1 MNGEDL
7 IALQKKVTSLRAE
20 GKYRETLEAGYQL
33 LARGME
39 AQDSKSILTAH
50 MNNAASFYCIGYIE
64 EAFNSIDAFEEV
76 CREYGDEADQLSLYN
91 VLFLLYEY
99 TKDYTKAKETLRKSI
114 EAGEKLKIY
123 NIVSNAYSN
132 LSHVL
137 MVESNFEEALKM
149 AETGLAKA
157 KLDEPENLIL
167 QLRVKLNMAKAYIGL
182 KNFSDSKLLLDEMS
196 RGQLL
201 ESFIREKGQYFDL
214 QGAWYSEQQLYK
226 EAFESYTA
234 AKELI
239 ESYNDVHLLKSIQE
253 ERCRLCEL
261 MGDIE
266 TGYAVQKE
274 YIALLN
280 EISNRDLALTA
291 LKLDIKHNVGDIEI
305 KANTDFLT
313 GLYNRSYM
321 ESTTN
326 DWLKQA
332 ALKNESI
339 VCIAFDIDN
348 FKSINDEFGHLFGDE
363 AIKMV
368 SSACSKVF
376 REQDLVGRYGGD
388 EFAIILKN
396 LSLENGEKKARQLG
410 ETLRNFHLK
419 KDGKIIRLTISI
431 GVSDNESGK
440 IRNFKELFHVADTN
454 LYKAKQ
460 NGKNQVFSG

>member
-1 MNGEDL
+1 MSEEDL
-7 IALQKKVTSLRAE
+7 VALQKKVTGLRAE
-20 GKYRETLEAGYQL
+20 GKYRETIETGYHLLERGLEAG
-33 LARGME
+33 
-39 AQDSKSILTAH
+39 DFKSILTAH
-50 MNNAASFYCIGYIE
+50 LNNAASFYCIGYIE
-64 EAFNSIDAFEEV
+64 EAFNSIDAYEEV
-76 CREYGDEADQLSLYN
+76 CQEYGDETDKLNLYN

-99 TKDYTKAKETLRKSI
+99 TKDYTKAKKTLGKSI
-114 EAGEKLKIY
+114 EAGEKLKKF

-132 LSHVL
+132 LSHIW
-137 MVESNFEEALKM
+137 MIEENYGKALKM
-149 AETGLAKA
+149 AKIGLEKA
-157 KLDEPENLIL
+157 KLHEPESLIL
-167 QLRVKLNMAKAYIGL
+167 QLRVKLNMAKAHIGL
-182 KNFSDSKLLLDEMS
+182 ENFTASKLLLDEMS
-196 RGQLL
+196 RGSLL

-214 QGAWYSEQQLYK
+214 QGAWYSKQQLYK
-226 EAFESYTA
+226 EAFDSYSV

-239 ESYNDVHLLKSIQE
+239 ESYNDVHLLKTIQE

-266 TGYAVQKE
+266 KGYAVQKE

-291 LKLDIKHNVGDIEI
+291 LKLDIKHNTGEIEL

-321 ESTTN
+321 EGTAN
-326 DWLKQA
+326 EWLKQA
-332 ALKNESI
+332 ALKNENI

-388 EFAIILKN
+388 EFVIILRN
-396 LSLENGEKKARQLG
+396 LSLANGEKKAGQLG
-410 ETLRNFHLK
+410 ETLRNFQLK
-419 KDGKIIRLTISI
+419 KDGKTIALTISI
-431 GVSDNESGK
+431 GVSDNEGGTIK
-440 IRNFKELFHVADTN
+440 NFKELFHLADTR

-460 NGKNQVFSG
+460 NGKNQIFAD